1 MCFCVLNLPSPVT
14 GLSWA
19 LTACSAR
26 HQYLDLLDHQA
37 KGFILVHSRPQ
48 HQDQYCGVGRLLL
61 GLTYRSRTLTYVM
74 ESRFLIPKYLW
85 VTCTKV
91 QLLLLSQKTLRSY
104 TFTSPDAMLQRDLL
118 NCRPAWTPS
127 ISALQGI
134 AGYIALPQPSLFAG
148 TYLNHAAT

>member
-61 GLTYRSRTLTYVM
+61 GLTYRFSYTDVCNGEPVFNTEVPLSYLHKGPATLV
-74 ESRFLIPKYLW
+74 IPKNPAILYLYFAW
-85 VTCTKV
+85 RNAPAGLT
-91 QLLLLSQKTLRSY
+91 LLPACLNAFDISFTRYRWLYSPSS
-104 TFTSPDAMLQRDLL
+104 TFSPCRDIFES
-118 NCRPAWTPS
+118 CRD
-127 ISALQGI
+127 
-134 AGYIALPQPSLFAG
+134 
-148 TYLNHAAT
+148 